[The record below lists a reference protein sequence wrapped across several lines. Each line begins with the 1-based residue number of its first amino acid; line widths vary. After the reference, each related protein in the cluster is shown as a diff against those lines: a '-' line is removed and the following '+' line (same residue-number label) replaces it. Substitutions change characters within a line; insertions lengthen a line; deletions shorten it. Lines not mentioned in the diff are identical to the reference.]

1 MDRWVHASKGR
12 RDHRRILFL
21 TAYWF
26 TFCHISK
33 SRPKLAPSVWVS
45 SSSSCGSG
53 TRSWPVG
60 RWGSDG
66 RIALSAAAW
75 WWTHSSWIR
84 LLVQPAGVWNMV
96 CASFWSECALGTRG
110 QLEER
115 RGGGHKGLD
124 TTAEKSLSPPRLR
137 SLYEGYQLSKE
148 SLGGAGLVG
157 LTHIWVR
164 FNTRWLYLEGKLHHN
179 GNWKSFHF
187 LHTLTRLHTRARTHK
202 RTRTAILE
210 SFWSVPG
217 LDSFM
222 TPNPTSRTPGPNVI
236 V

>member
-1 MDRWVHASKGR
+1 MSACIKGDKR
-12 RDHRRILFL
+12 PQKAFLFSFFL

-26 TFCHISK
+26 TFCRISK

-66 RIALSAAAW
+66 QIALSVAAW
-75 WWTHSSWIR
+75 WWTRSSWIR

-96 CASFWSECALGTRG
+96 CASSWSGCALGTRG

-137 SLYEGYQLSKE
+137 SLYGDISYLKK
-148 SLGGAGLVG
+148 A
-157 LTHIWVR
+157 WV
-164 FNTRWLYLEGKLHHN
+164 
-179 GNWKSFHF
+179 
-187 LHTLTRLHTRARTHK
+187 
-202 RTRTAILE
+202 
-210 SFWSVPG
+210 VPAQW
-217 LDSFM
+217 
-222 TPNPTSRTPGPNVI
+222 V
-236 V
+236 